1 MNTDSRPDRAE
12 RRYAA
17 VGRNNMHPYR
27 SRSRLITLGVAA
39 AAMMALAGCGGSGSG
54 GATSSN
60 PAPSTSAVPSSSPAT
75 TSPEPPAGPAE
86 IRIAYQAIPNGDLVV
101 KNLGLLEAALPGTK
115 ITWTKFESGGDVNT
129 AVIAGA
135 VDIGL
140 AGSSPVTIGLAQPIP
155 YQVPWIFDVIGPAES
170 LVVRNDSGVTDI
182 KGLEGKKIGTPFAST
197 AHYSLLAALEDAGVT
212 EDKVTLVD
220 LQPPDILAAWER
232 GDIDAAY
239 VWSPTLDELAKTGT
253 ILITSTEV
261 AAAGNPTYDLAVVTN
276 EFSSAYPDA
285 VVAWLRAQDEAV
297 ALLKNDPETAAA
309 AIAAELG
316 ITPEEALAQTK
327 GLTFLS
333 GAEQLSAEWLGTP
346 DAPGKF
352 PDTLLA
358 TGEFLVK
365 QGKIPTAPTL
375 ETLRAGIAN
384 QLLQQAFGS

>member
-1 MNTDSRPDRAE
+1 MHRYRA
-12 RRYAA
+12 
-17 VGRNNMHPYR
+17 
-27 SRSRLITLGVAA
+27 RSRLITAGLAA
-39 AAMMALAGCGGSGSG
+39 AAMMAIAGCGGSGSG
-54 GATSSN
+54 GATSSS
-60 PAPSTSAVPSSSPAT
+60 PAPSTPAAPSSSAAAP
-75 TSPEPPAGPAE
+75 SPEPPAGPAE

-101 KNLGLLEAALPGTK
+101 KNLGLLEAALPGTT

-170 LVVRNDSGVTDI
+170 LVVRNDAGITDI
-182 KGLEGKKIGTPFAST
+182 TGLEGKKIGTPFAST
-197 AHYSLLAALEDAGVT
+197 AHYSLLAALEDAGVAA
-212 EDKVTLVD
+212 DKVTLVD

-253 ILITSTEV
+253 ILVTSADV

-297 ALLKNDPETAAA
+297 ALLNNDPEAAAA

-333 GAEQLSAEWLGTP
+333 GAEQISPEWLGTP

-358 TGEFLVK
+358 TGEFLVQ
-365 QGKIPTAPTL
+365 QGKIPTAPSI
-375 ETLRAGIAN
+375 ETLRAGIAT

>member
-1 MNTDSRPDRAE
+1 MTTVSRSDRAGS
-12 RRYAA
+12 RAA
-17 VGRNNMHPYR
+17 AHEGNKMKLLRKH
-27 SRSRLITLGVAA
+27 SRLATTALAA
-39 AAMMALAGCGGSGSG
+39 AAMMALAGCGGSNSG
-54 GATSSN
+54 GATSSA
-60 PAPSTSAVPSSSPAT
+60 PAPSSATAAPETSSAA
-75 TSPEPPAGPAE
+75 PEPPAGPAE

-101 KNLGLLEAALPGTK
+101 KNLGLLEAALPGTT

-170 LVVRNDSGVTDI
+170 LVVRNESGITDLA
-182 KGLEGKKIGTPFAST
+182 GLEGKKIGTPFAST
-197 AHYSLLAALEDAGVT
+197 AHYSLLAALEGAGIT

-239 VWSPTLDELAKTGT
+239 VWSPTLDELAKNGT
-253 ILITSTEV
+253 ILITS
-261 AAAGNPTYDLAVVTN
+261 ADIAKAGKPTYDLAVVTN

-285 VVAWLRAQDEAV
+285 VVAWLKAQDEAV
-297 ALLKNDPETAAA
+297 ALLNDDPEAAAA

-316 ITPEEALAQTK
+316 ITPEAALAQIK

-333 GAEQLSAEWLGTP
+333 GAEQISPDWLGTP
-346 DAPGKF
+346 EAPGKF
-352 PDTLLA
+352 ADTLLA
-358 TGEFLVK
+358 TGEFLVN
-365 QGKIPTAPTL
+365 QGKIPAAPTL
-375 ETLRAGIAN
+375 DTLRAGIAT

>member
-1 MNTDSRPDRAE
+1 MKLLRK
-12 RRYAA
+12 
-17 VGRNNMHPYR
+17 H
-27 SRSRLITLGVAA
+27 SRLATTALAA
-39 AAMMALAGCGGSGSG
+39 AAMMALAGCGGSNSG
-54 GATSSN
+54 GATSSA
-60 PAPSTSAVPSSSPAT
+60 PAPSSATAAPETSSAA
-75 TSPEPPAGPAE
+75 PEPPAGPAE

-101 KNLGLLEAALPGTK
+101 KNLGLLEAALPGTT

-170 LVVRNDSGVTDI
+170 LVVRNESGITDLA
-182 KGLEGKKIGTPFAST
+182 GLEGKKIGTPFAST
-197 AHYSLLAALEDAGVT
+197 AHYSLLAALEGAGIT

-253 ILITSTEV
+253 ILITS
-261 AAAGNPTYDLAVVTN
+261 ADIAKAGKPTYDLAVVTN

-285 VVAWLRAQDEAV
+285 VVAWLKAQDEAV
-297 ALLKNDPETAAA
+297 ALLNNDPEAAAA

-316 ITPEEALAQTK
+316 ITPEEALAQIK

-333 GAEQLSAEWLGTP
+333 GAEQISPDWLGTP
-346 DAPGKF
+346 EAPGKF
-352 PDTLLA
+352 ADTLLA
-358 TGEFLVK
+358 TGEFLVN
-365 QGKIPTAPTL
+365 QGKIPAAPTL
-375 ETLRAGIAN
+375 DTLRAGIAT